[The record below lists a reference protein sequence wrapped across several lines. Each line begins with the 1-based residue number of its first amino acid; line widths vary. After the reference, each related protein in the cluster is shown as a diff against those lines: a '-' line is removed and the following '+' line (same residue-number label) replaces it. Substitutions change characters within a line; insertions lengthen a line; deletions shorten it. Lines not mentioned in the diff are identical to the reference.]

1 MDDLNYS
8 HGSCCDLY
16 ARGSD
21 GFITSS
27 DFSPEPQGDYPTLS
41 GTRTPTCPLLN
52 PILFLFQLFFL
63 WFSENGTP
71 VYLVPQ
77 VRALKIIL
85 DFSLSFTYLFYQSPG
100 PVALSPNHLSD
111 LSPFPHPDKT
121 LGQVTII
128 SCPDYSNSL
137 QVGSPASGLSIPPHH
152 SFIHTI
158 SRLTFIFFTYI
169 SCFLT
174 I

>member
-8 HGSCCDLY
+8 HGSCCDLC

-27 DFSPEPQGDYPTLS
+27 DFSPELQGDYPTLS
-41 GTRTPTCPLLN
+41 GTHTPTCPLLN

-85 DFSLSFTYLFYQSPG
+85 DFFSFTYLFYQSPG
-100 PVALSPNHLSD
+100 PVALSPNCQICQISP
-111 LSPFPHPDKT
+111 PFPILIRLWDR
-121 LGQVTII
+121 
-128 SCPDYSNSL
+128 
-137 QVGSPASGLSIPPHH
+137 SGHH
-152 SFIHTI
+152 HLLP
-158 SRLTFIFFTYI
+158 RL
-169 SCFLT
+169 
-174 I
+174 